1 MTYLL
6 HNGVALFVVFV
17 VILIVGAWAVGRA
30 LATTW
35 RPLWQALPYAI
46 LLALAGRFV
55 FWGLS
60 GGNNDQFRTALS
72 EVYIDIAVLFAVAL
86 AAYRLVLARKMIV
99 QYPWLYEPAG
109 PFAWREKKD
118 AMAAR

>member
-1 MTYLL
+1 MSYLL
-6 HNGVALFVVFV
+6 HNGVALFVVYV
-17 VILIVGAWAVGRA
+17 AIMVLGAWAVGRA

-35 RPLWQALPYAI
+35 RPLWQIVPYAI

-60 GGNNDQFRTALS
+60 GGNNDQF
-72 EVYIDIAVLFAVAL
+72 F
-86 AAYRLVLARKMIV
+86 AAYTEAYFDILLLGAIAIAAFRLVFARKMVV

-109 PFAWREKKD
+109 PFAWREKTG
-118 AMAAR
+118 ANHAG